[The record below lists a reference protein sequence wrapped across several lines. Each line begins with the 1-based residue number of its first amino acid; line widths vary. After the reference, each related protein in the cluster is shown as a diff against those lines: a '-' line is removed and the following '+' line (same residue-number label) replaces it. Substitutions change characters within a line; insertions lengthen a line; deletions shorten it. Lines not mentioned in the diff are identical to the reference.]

1 MRNRGSADCWS
12 IYNIYR
18 KHDGGVRRLHRFS
31 FTENLG
37 KKVLTGSNYRLLELH
52 YKMNEKSLGDE
63 GAQVK
68 RRKNTMKKML
78 VVYYSWS
85 NGNTK
90 RIAEQLA
97 AATNAD
103 IARIDTAQPY
113 TGSHEEVVEQGQRE
127 VEAGFMPQIKPL
139 SVNISDYDVIAIGTP
154 TWWYTMAPAVLT
166 FLSQQNFAGKTVIP
180 FMTNGGWPGHVIE
193 DMEAECKGAKFA
205 HEMKIQFDSTGGA
218 RLETQESVISKWVED
233 VKKDLN

>member
-1 MRNRGSADCWS
+1 MRSRESVDCWNT
-12 IYNIYR
+12 YNILTKTERWSRQASPFFFYR
-18 KHDGGVRRLHRFS
+18 KFR
-31 FTENLG
+31 
-37 KKVLTGSNYRLLELH
+37 KKVLTGSDYRLLELH
-52 YKMNEKSLGDE
+52 YKMNEKSLGDD

-68 RRKNTMKKML
+68 RRENTMKKML

-127 VEAGFMPQIKPL
+127 VEAGFMPQIQPL
-139 SVNISDYDVIAIGTP
+139 SVNISNYDVIAIGTP

-166 FLSQQNFAGKTVIP
+166 FLRQQNFAGKTVIP
-180 FMTNGGWPGHVIE
+180 FMTNGGWPGHVIK
-193 DMEAECKGAKFA
+193 DMETECKGAKFA

-218 RLETQESVISKWVED
+218 RLETPESVIAKWVED